1 MKSPKVMIVGSASS
15 SKGGVASVINLLKT
29 SKLWNQYQCYW
40 LETQIQDN
48 LLIKFIFC
56 LRSYFLSIFKIPLYD
71 IIHFHTVPG
80 RSLVVQ
86 FPVFILSLIYKK
98 KIILHLHAGNQFDD
112 HSNSKLFKF
121 CLRQSDY
128 IILLSNSLKD
138 KLSSIFPDIKTK
150 MAVIYNPCI
159 EPETLPYNKRSNTII
174 FSGKLNHNKGYDIL
188 LKAFSL
194 IYKDYPKWEL
204 IFMGDG
210 EIDKATSLATELK
223 INSKTKFMGYT
234 TGKDKDEIY
243 KNASILCL
251 CSYKEG
257 LPMAVIEAWS
267 YGIAVITTP
276 AGGLS
281 EIIIDGKN
289 AITFNF
295 GNYKELAQKL
305 KYLIDNYALRE
316 KISIFSKKF
325 ALENFSLKTVTY
337 QISCIYNNLISYNKL

>member
-48 LLIKFIFC
+48 LLIKLIFC

-80 RSLVVQ
+80 RSLLIQ
-86 FPVFILSLIYKK
+86 FPVFLLSLIYRK
-98 KIILHLHAGNQFDD
+98 KIILHFHAGNQFDD
-112 HSNSKLFKF
+112 YANSKLFKF
-121 CLRQSDY
+121 CLKQSNY
-128 IILLSNSLKD
+128 IILLSNSLKN
-138 KLSSIFPDIKTK
+138 KLTSLFPDVKTE
-150 MAVIYNPCI
+150 MSVIYNPCLD
-159 EPETLPYNKRSNTII
+159 PETLPYNERSKTII

-194 IYKDYPKWEL
+194 IYRDYPEWKL

-210 EIDKATSLATELK
+210 EINKAASLAKELE
-223 INSKTKFMGYT
+223 INSKTRFMGYT
-234 TGKDKDEIY
+234 VGKVKDTIY

-267 YGIAVITTP
+267 YGIPVITTL

-281 EIIIDGKN
+281 EIIIENKN

-295 GNYKELAQKL
+295 GNYQELSQKL
-305 KYLIDNYALRE
+305 KYLIDDYSIRE
-316 KISIFSKKF
+316 KMSKFSRKF
-325 ALENFSLKTVTY
+325 ALENFSITQVTV
-337 QISCIYNNLISYNKL
+337 QISHIYNYLINNKL